1 MAHIGISTGGD
12 ALDYWARPRKVKG
25 ASAMLG
31 GISIQERIGHCAG
44 KARQQDVTGE
54 GSTWRYSRLRSGD
67 RGPRGST
74 GGDSCCYQYAE
85 LEHAAR
91 MLSVLRVAIDEH
103 ALKQCFMDSR
113 RQGGQRKAE

>member
-1 MAHIGISTGGD
+1 
-12 ALDYWARPRKVKG
+12 
-25 ASAMLG
+25 MLG

-44 KARQQDVTGE
+44 KARLQDVTGE

-91 MLSVLRVAIDEH
+91 MLSVLRVTIDKH
-103 ALKQCFMDSR
+103 AFEGMFHGLSEAR
-113 RQGGQRKAE
+113 RPEEGRMS